1 MNTPHVNCP
10 RCGGVFQVAQATA
23 GQRVA
28 CPWCHDMVTV
38 LVPGQLPPAVPQNQD
53 TPAGEELAAVPP
65 VDSLLPPMAA
75 AGSAETAPPDER
87 AYPANAS
94 GEDAVRQATSVDGR
108 GMSQRVLHRMSR
120 HEKDNR
126 RRRKSLIMMAIGAL
140 VLIVAAAILLQ
151 L

>member
-1 MNTPHVNCP
+1 MLKFSSTAWPLPTLLTITTGISPALPWAWPPANCTLGSHSMP
-10 RCGGVFQVAQATA
+10 FSVTSPKGPVIVA
-23 GQRVA
+23 VA
-28 CPWCHDMVTV
+28 C
-38 LVPGQLPPAVPQNQD
+38 L
-53 TPAGEELAAVPP
+53 
-65 VDSLLPPMAA
+65 AA